1 MTEVPGH
8 QPGGRSHAPVRAT
21 TDAPSDVPNAVSAQV
36 LAKIGLVATGL
47 HALFDAVTAIVP
59 ALAPPYLR
67 LGDAPEE
74 FHMLSP
80 VAVSIAVS
88 CVSGVIAVI
97 SVAAVLPAYRRAR
110 VLGAMI
116 AGFWLFSAL
125 LLRIVWLSTPWG
137 TLLLSLVPGLVRGAV
152 IGWVI
157 AVLSSRR
164 VSARTGA
171 GA

>member
-1 MTEVPGH
+1 MTN
-8 QPGGRSHAPVRAT
+8 
-21 TDAPSDVPNAVSAQV
+21 APSDVPGAVTART
-36 LAKIGLVATGL
+36 LAAIGLIATGL
-47 HALFDAVTAIVP
+47 HALFDAVSAVVP
-59 ALAPPYLR
+59 ALVPPYLR

-74 FHMLSP
+74 FRMLSP
-80 VAVSIAVS
+80 LAVSTAFS

-97 SVAAVLPAYRRAR
+97 SVAAVLPAYRRPR

-116 AGFWLFSAL
+116 AGFWLFSAF

-137 TLLLSLVPGLVRGAV
+137 TLLLSLVPGLVRGAA

-157 AVLSSRR
+157 AALTSRR
-164 VSARTGA
+164 VSARTGE

>member
-1 MTEVPGH
+1 MTDVPGR
-8 QPGGRSHAPVRAT
+8 QPDGRSDAPLRAT
-21 TDAPSDVPNAVSAQV
+21 ANAPSDVPGVVSARM
-36 LAKIGLVATGL
+36 LAGIGLIATAL
-47 HALFDAVTAIVP
+47 HALFDAVTASIPV
-59 ALAPPYLR
+59 LAPPYLR

-80 VAVSIAVS
+80 LAVSIAVS
-88 CVSGVIAVI
+88 CVSGLIAVI
-97 SVAAVLPAYRRAR
+97 SVAAVLPAHRRGR

-116 AGFWLFSAL
+116 AGFWLFSAV

-157 AVLSSRR
+157 AAITARG
-164 VSARTGA
+164 VSARTGE